1 MANSRVI
8 GGEFDIALTGLQ
20 DTEKDKNFMGGV
32 YKYASGRS
40 ALYYILLDIQFRY
53 GVWTVYLPD
62 YLCSSVVFAA
72 KKSQMKIVFY
82 SLDKQLE
89 IDTDRFP
96 MQKTSERQYCSL
108 IILG

>member
-89 IDTDRFP
+89 IDTDRFGL
-96 MQKTSERQYCSL
+96 QSYYKKVKCGK
-108 IILG
+108 I